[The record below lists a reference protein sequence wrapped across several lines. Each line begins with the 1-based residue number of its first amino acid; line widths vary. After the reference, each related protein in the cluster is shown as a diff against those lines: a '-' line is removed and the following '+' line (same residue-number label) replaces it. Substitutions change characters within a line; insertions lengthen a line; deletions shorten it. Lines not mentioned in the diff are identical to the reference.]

1 MKSPPLASE
10 GLGDTTRELWEEGCG
25 AQTPSPGPSE
35 ISGDET
41 LSEQHK
47 LETRK
52 RKKTPGSCCTS
63 HRRVGLTGR
72 PPSLPAS
79 GRRPGQSGA
88 ERRRFLLKHTKEV
101 VLSARELGYVKRYS
115 IIGNAECFPES
126 ILHGGSAVNDREEF
140 CVFNKGEFQS
150 LKEKDCTSNYC
161 YQS

>member
-126 ILHGGSAVNDREEF
+126 ETLRIKLPINIQEQE
-140 CVFNKGEFQS
+140 NFQNCF
-150 LKEKDCTSNYC
+150 KYSN
-161 YQS
+161 

>member
-47 LETRK
+47 LEKRK

-88 ERRRFLLKHTKEV
+88 ERRRFLLKHTKV
-101 VLSARELGYVKRYS
+101 KLGPSADRKLQSGRSEAGDRL
-115 IIGNAECFPES
+115 A
-126 ILHGGSAVNDREEF
+126 AVQP
-140 CVFNKGEFQS
+140 CVEWG
-150 LKEKDCTSNYC
+150 
-161 YQS
+161 